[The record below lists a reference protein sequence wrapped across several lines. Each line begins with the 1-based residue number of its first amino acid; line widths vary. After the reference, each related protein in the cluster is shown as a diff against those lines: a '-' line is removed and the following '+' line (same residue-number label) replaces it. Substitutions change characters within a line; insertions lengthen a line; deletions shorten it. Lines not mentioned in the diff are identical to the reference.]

1 MDPAD
6 SNQLK
11 NALRVHGQ
19 MISQQEQG
27 LAAVKQELQSVSQNF
42 SDLQTAIGEQFDN
55 LTKSIQALT
64 TSAPPPHAA
73 IQVTQEACNPAPLQ
87 AAPQPTHQPVHV
99 SAPNLSQP
107 ARFSGESGDCRA
119 FLTQCDLHFE
129 LQPLTYPSDRAK
141 IAYIISHLSGRAEAW
156 ATAEWSCDSSVCLN
170 LRQFIKSFTQIFQH
184 ISPGRE
190 AARALVGLRQG
201 RRRASDYAIEFRTLA
216 AGSEWNHSAR
226 IDAFLHGLSST
237 LKDQLAPLDLP
248 DDLDELISLVIKID
262 KRIYERERERF
273 RFNPDRRGNPGATS
287 VPSWYASSGP
297 SLPLSGSESSDP
309 PEEPMQLGR
318 THLTPAE
325 RQHRIREGRCFYCGQ
340 MGHFASRCPV
350 KGGAHQ

>member
-6 SNQLK
+6 SNQFK

-42 SDLQTAIGEQFDN
+42 SDLQTAISEQFDN
-55 LTKSIQALT
+55 LKAIQALT
-64 TSAPPPHAA
+64 TSAPPPHTA
-73 IQVTQEACNPAPLQ
+73 IQVSQDPSEAASLQ
-87 AAPQPTHQPVHV
+87 AAPQPTHQPVHHV
-99 SAPNLSQP
+99 ATPHFSQP

-119 FLTQCDLHFE
+119 FLTQCNLHFE

-156 ATAEWSCDSSVCLN
+156 ATAEWSRDSPVCLN
-170 LRQFIKSFTQIFQH
+170 LRQFIKSFTQVFQH

-190 AARALVGLRQG
+190 AARALVSLRQG
-201 RRRASDYAIEFRTLA
+201 RRRASDYATEFRTLA
-216 AGSEWNHSAR
+216 AESEWNQSAL

-273 RFNPDRRGNPGATS
+273 SFNPNRRGNPGATS

-297 SLPLSGSESSDP
+297 SLPPSGSESTDP
-309 PEEPMQLGR
+309 PKEPMQLGR

-325 RQHRIREGRCFYCGQ
+325 RQRRIREGRCIFCGQ
-340 MGHFASRCPV
+340 MGHFASRCPA
-350 KGGAHQ
+350 KGGAHP